1 MSNDNTNNQQQRSAL
16 NAADF
21 LGNYLKKEDIERP
34 MTVNVV
40 DVWSES
46 VQEGERPKL
55 LVKFKGLRKPLILN
69 KTNIKRFAQMFNSG
83 DPATW
88 RGPITL
94 YVDAH
99 VEFGG
104 RQVGGIRVKPAM
116 QKPLAD
122 ENRYADGHYRN
133 GEATSV
139 EDVIADLI

>member
-1 MSNDNTNNQQQRSAL
+1 MNNDNTNNQQQRSAL

-34 MTVNVV
+34 MAVSVV

-46 VQEGERPKL
+46 VEEGKRPKL
-55 LVKFKGLRKPLILN
+55 LVKFKGIRKPLILN

-83 DPATW
+83 DPTTW
-88 RGPITL
+88 RGPVTL

-104 RQVGGIRVKPAM
+104 RQVGGLRVKPAV
-116 QKPLAD
+116 QKPIAD
-122 ENRYADGHYRN
+122 ENRHADGHYRN
-133 GEATSV
+133 GETTPFEESI
-139 EDVIADLI
+139 DDFI